1 MGLDKMSGFWMAFEN
16 QTFQSFETRS
26 SKCPDFEWI
35 RILNIQFSDPHC
47 TLNCPLFRCVGV
59 RISDPTVPQSSKKW
73 FPFPFQLSNV
83 VVKNANV
90 SKSILQRGRLER
102 RTTFLPLDKMQGYV
116 VPVHTLQVTICFR
129 MPSSYIMY
137 TILGHWKGLRFGFWM
152 RACVHGV

>member
-1 MGLDKMSGFWMAFEN
+1 MGLDKMSGFRMAFEN
-16 QTFQSFETRS
+16 QTFQSFKTRS

-35 RILNIQFSDPHC
+35 RILNIRFSDPHC
-47 TLNCPLFRCVGV
+47 TLNCPLFRCLGV

-73 FPFPFQLSNV
+73 FPFQLSNV

-116 VPVHTLQVTICFR
+116 VPVHTLQVTICFPHFR
-129 MPSSYIMY
+129 GWIFSQ
-137 TILGHWKGLRFGFWM
+137 KVRREFGLR
-152 RACVHGV
+152 